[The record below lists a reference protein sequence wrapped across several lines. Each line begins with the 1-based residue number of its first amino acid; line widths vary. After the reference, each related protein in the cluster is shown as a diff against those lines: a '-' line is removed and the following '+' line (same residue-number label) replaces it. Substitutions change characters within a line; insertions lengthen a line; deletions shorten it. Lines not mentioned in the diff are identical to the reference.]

1 MNDTETYYQPIF
13 HDNGTISVVAGDS
26 TYDHTYADR
35 PMNEAV
41 VETSHSKPNPTNWKH
56 VVSNCDERWNLID
69 WIGRLPYYYFL
80 LLLSYSAKKKGRIT

>member
-41 VETSHSKPNPTNWKH
+41 VETSHSKPNPTN
-56 VVSNCDERWNLID
+56 
-69 WIGRLPYYYFL
+69 
-80 LLLSYSAKKKGRIT
+80 